1 MPLLAIDL
9 ILDDRG
15 PANRSMLRAFFSGML
30 DLTRKGA
37 IKRKRFSEVRIALV
51 LTG

>member
-15 PANRSMLRAFFSGML
+15 PANRSMLRAIFSGMRN
-30 DLTRKGA
+30 LTRKGA
-37 IKRKRFSEVRIALV
+37 VKRKRFSEEQIAFV